1 MPWINEKDCV
11 VCGICVEKCP
21 VDAILLENENVR
33 IEMSKCI
40 RCGICHQI
48 CPQDAVKHD
57 SEKIPDEVKNN
68 VQKTK
73 EFMNA
78 CVKYLN
84 NSTEANKCLSRMIKH
99 FNKEKVVAEKTLS
112 ELEKLKNNHI
122 QNM

>member
-1 MPWINEKDCV
+1 M
-11 VCGICVEKCP
+11 
-21 VDAILLENENVR
+21 
-33 IEMSKCI
+33 
-40 RCGICHQI
+40 H
-48 CPQDAVKHD
+48 
-57 SEKIPDEVKNN
+57 KIKNN

-78 CVKYLN
+78 CVKYLS
-84 NSTEANKCLSRMIKH
+84 NSTEANKCLNRMIKH